1 MNHKLSRKAQ
11 TRKFVQAKIM
21 RTDTIIKRPL
31 LNGQSRPQ
39 VGGGINTG
47 IKELSDASLRRMK
60 LHCRNMPHASYI
72 ITLTYP
78 KEFPSD
84 GKRVKRHLEAM
95 REWFRRAGVSV
106 FWFLEFQERGAPHY
120 HLFTDNPV
128 DAKELSKKW
137 YQVVGSGDEKHLR
150 AGTQIQRI
158 RKPHAIAAYA
168 AKYAT
173 KAEQKTVPEGYSNVG
188 RFWGGFGIYYKVDS
202 QHQHGEEFRD
212 DTKLDV
218 DTNAQALYAA
228 IRSAKNLLKS
238 RGYKVIDKGI
248 YGITLWGVGAA
259 IMTRLTDYY
268 GYNGLTI

>member
-11 TRKFVQAKIM
+11 TRKFVTAKIM

-31 LNGQSRPQ
+31 LNGQSRPR

-47 IKELSDASLRRMK
+47 IKELSDASVRRMK
-60 LHCRNMPHASYI
+60 LHCRNMPHANYI

-78 KEFPSD
+78 KDFPSD
-84 GKRVKRHLEAM
+84 GRRVKKHLELM
-95 REWFRRAGVSV
+95 RDWFRYRGVSA
-106 FWFLEFQERGAPHY
+106 FWFLEFQARGAPHF

-128 DAKELSKKW
+128 IKEELSKKW
-137 YQVVGSGDEKHLR
+137 YEVVGSGDIKHLR

-173 KAEQKTVPEGYSNVG
+173 KPEQKTVPEGYSNVG
-188 RFWGGFGIYYKVDS
+188 RFWGGFGIYYKVAS
-202 QHQHGEEFRD
+202 QTQNGEEFRD
-212 DTKLDV
+212 DAKLDV

-228 IRSAKNLLKS
+228 IRSAKKLLKS
-238 RGYKVIDKGI
+238 YGYKVIDKGL

-259 IMTRLTDYY
+259 VFARLTDYY

>member
-1 MNHKLSRKAQ
+1 MQHKLSLKAQ
-11 TRKFVQAKIM
+11 TRKFVTVKTM

-39 VGGGINTG
+39 VGGGIRKPITQ
-47 IKELSDASLRRMK
+47 LSDASLRKMK

-78 KEFPSD
+78 KDFPSD

-95 REWFRRAGVSV
+95 REWFRRAGVSA

-173 KAEQKTVPEGYSNVG
+173 KPEQKTVPEGYSNVG
-188 RFWGGFGIYYKVDS
+188 RFWGGFGIYRTVKSDVL
-202 QHQHGEEFRD
+202 HGEEFRD
-212 DTKLDV
+212 DAKLDV
-218 DTNAQALYAA
+218 DTNAQAIYAA

-238 RGYKVIDKGI
+238 RGYKVIDKGL
-248 YGITLWGVGAA
+248 YGITLWGIGAA

>member
-1 MNHKLSRKAQ
+1 MNYKLSRKSQA
-11 TRKFVQAKIM
+11 RKFVTVKTM

-31 LNGQSRPQ
+31 VNGQSRSR

-47 IKELSDASLRRMK
+47 IKELSDSSLRRMK
-60 LHCRNMPHASYI
+60 LHVRNMPQANCI

-78 KEFPSD
+78 AQFPSN
-84 GKRVKRHLEAM
+84 GKTVKHHLELM
-95 REWFRRAGVSV
+95 REWFRYRGVSA
-106 FWFLEFQERGAPHY
+106 FWFLEFQARGAPHF

-128 DAKELSKKW
+128 DAKELSRKW
-137 YQVVGSGDEKHLR
+137 YEVVGSGDEKHLR

-158 RKPHAIAAYA
+158 RKPYAIAAYA

-173 KAEQKTVPEGYSNVG
+173 KAEQKAVPSDYSNVG
-188 RFWGGFGIYYKVDS
+188 RFWGGFGIYRSVKSVV
-202 QHQHGEEFRD
+202 QHGEEFRD

-218 DTNAQALYAA
+218 DTNAQAIYAA

-238 RGYKVIDKGI
+238 RGYKVIDKGL

-259 IMTRLTDYY
+259 IMIRLTDYY
-268 GYNGLTI
+268 GYNGLVI